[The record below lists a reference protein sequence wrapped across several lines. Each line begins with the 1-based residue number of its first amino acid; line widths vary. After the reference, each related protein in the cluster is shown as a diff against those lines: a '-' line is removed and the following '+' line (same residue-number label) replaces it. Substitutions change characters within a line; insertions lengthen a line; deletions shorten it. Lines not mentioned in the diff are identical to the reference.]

1 MSLVYDQARID
12 IGAELVGEEH
22 ALLGTLIDLAVARV
36 RSARFVQ
43 LSPLALAV
51 LQSGVVHNNK
61 QTLAIELARGRQR
74 GPHNIGFYNGVN
86 ITVDEHSGDNI
97 QVFGVNGDVETIELK
112 NIRFL

>member
-1 MSLVYDQARID
+1 MNLVYNQETID
-12 IGAELVGEEH
+12 IGANFVGEEH

-51 LQSGVVHNNK
+51 LQSGVIHNST
-61 QTLAIELARGRQR
+61 QSLIIELPRGRKS

-86 ITVDEHSGDNI
+86 ITVNEHGDDDI
-97 QVFGVNGDVETIELK
+97 QVFGTNGDVETIELK
-112 NIRFL
+112 NIRFI